1 MLISPFIQGF
11 GVSAGLIIAIGAQN
25 AHVLTLGIKRHYPLS
40 VALICSL
47 CDALL
52 IIAGV
57 IGMGMLLEQFPNL
70 TLIATVGGS
79 VFLAVYGIKA
89 LFSAF
94 KPQTLQIEESEDH
107 PSFKL
112 IIVSTI
118 MVTLLNPH
126 VYLDTMV
133 LIGTVGGQYDGNQKL
148 VFAFG
153 AVLASFVWF
162 FSLTWGAN
170 KLRPLF
176 QSRQAW
182 QILDGFVAIT
192 MLTLALLLLLSVNS

>member
-1 MLISPFIQGF
+1 MFLSPFIQGF

-25 AHVLTLGIKRHYPLS
+25 AHVLTLGIKRHYPFS

-57 IGMGMLLEQFPNL
+57 VGMGMLLDRFPEL
-70 TLIATVGGS
+70 TVLATLGG
-79 VFLAVYGIKA
+79 A
-89 LFSAF
+89 LFLFIYGVKAIQSAMRP
-94 KPQTLQIEESEDH
+94 KQLAIKKETLL

-112 IIVSTI
+112 VMASTL

-133 LIGTVGGQYDGNQKL
+133 LIGTIAGQYSGIEKIT
-148 VFAFG
+148 FASG
-153 AVLASFVWF
+153 AVLASFAWF
-162 FSLTWGAN
+162 FTLSWGAT
-170 KLRPLF
+170 KLRPFF
-176 QSRQAW
+176 QSSRTW
-182 QILDGFVAIT
+182 QILDSFVAVT
-192 MLTLALLLLLSVNS
+192 MLTLSIFLLISIF